1 MKNRIFKIASML
13 MLTIFIGSCEKED
26 SNLDI
31 YDQEMKE
38 VPSETVSHRRNE
50 NNKVT
55 NVAVNKSSKLWK
67 ILKYVPG
74 KVIVE
79 NGQTIPEVGVNIV
92 AEGYHPNFLFWLVD
106 GCFEIVGSDEEQ
118 KVTIKRVNKNE
129 GNIYY
134 TYMENNNIMA
144 SHRKFVAI
152 PPDHSSTP
160 CPSGGHTMIE
170 QIFNSVLD
178 AKNYDTKY
186 TYKWK
191 VVHNGGTT
199 YKTGRSVVLRKGGS
213 TVTLSVSKNGCTTQS
228 SGPKNYFVR

>member
-1 MKNRIFKIASML
+1 MKKTIFKIASIL

-38 VPSETVSHRRNE
+38 VPSETVLNKGNE
-50 NNKVT
+50 NNKAT

-79 NGQTIPEVGVNIV
+79 NGQTIPEVGVDII

-134 TYMENNNIMA
+134 TYMENNSIMA

-160 CPSGGHTMIE
+160 CPSSGHTMIE

-191 VVHNGGTT
+191 VVHNGRAT
-199 YKTGRSVVLRKGGS
+199 YKTGRSVLLRKGGS